1 MQNFDLKSVSG
12 RVTALCVASVFGV
25 VVGGS
30 TVYNLQ
36 SSLADR
42 VDAFR
47 AGSEALRNQTA
58 AFVAHD
64 EIKSVV
70 YRSLSGVGMHNSA
83 KEIDSKLATHGGD
96 LRSALR
102 ASWDAGASSEIE
114 VAIRDAKDELE
125 SSIVLAEA
133 VVRSARLGAV
143 DQQKLAEF
151 ERQDQRVAAVMSRVD
166 EALHK
171 DVMLNAQSVDAL
183 IGKAGNVTLFLTVVG
198 LISVLGFTLYLRMS
212 TLLPLR
218 QLGTNLAHL
227 REGKSDIGLDA
238 SEYKAELGE
247 MAEAICSFR
256 DSLVE
261 KDEHEKDAEAARV
274 AVEEERRK
282 KEEMDKYYMEAHEVF
297 MKSFS
302 EALDKLSSGDL
313 SHRITDKYIDEYESI
328 RAGFNTTAEKLEAVL
343 ASVAGGAGKISS
355 ETERIYSASQHLSKH
370 TEEQASALEETSA
383 SMEEMAATVRQNAS
397 NAQEASNAA
406 AAARDLAD
414 GGRRVADEAVEA
426 MQRIEKS
433 AQRITEMVD
442 VIGEIAFQTNILALN
457 AAVEAARAGDAGKGF
472 AVVANEVR
480 ALAQR
485 SATALKSVK
494 EMMADSS
501 SSVQAGSSLSKDVGN
516 SLGEIVESVRKVASL
531 ISEIASASQEQAS
544 GIDQVGRAVANMESM
559 TQENASLVG
568 DTHAALSTAKTQMGQ
583 LTNAVSMF
591 RTSVDSASPVQS
603 HSMEPAARVVKSKS
617 SSAVGNESNQA
628 SNESKVGNSARE
640 QQKFLETK
648 LKTVAKQT
656 SNVAVDPE
664 AEGDWMEF

>member
-1 MQNFDLKSVSG
+1 MQSLDLKSVSG
-12 RVTALCVASVFGV
+12 RVTALCAAAVAGV
-25 VVGGS
+25 IIGGF
-30 TVYNLQ
+30 TVYTLQ
-36 SSLADR
+36 SSLAQK
-42 VDAFR
+42 VEAFR
-47 AGSEALRNQTA
+47 GGTEAIRNQTA
-58 AFVAHD
+58 ALVAHD

-70 YRSLSGVGMHNSA
+70 YLSLSRDGVGASVG
-83 KEIDSKLATHGGD
+83 EVDTKLATYGDD

-102 ASWDAGASSEIE
+102 SSWGVGTSPEIKA
-114 VAIRDAKDELE
+114 AIRDAKAELE
-125 SSIVLAEA
+125 SSIVLAETI
-133 VVRSARLGAV
+133 VNSARSGV
-143 DQQKLAEF
+143 FDQEKIAEF
-151 ERQDQRVAAVMSRVD
+151 ERQNQQVARVMARVD
-166 EALHK
+166 GALHR
-171 DVMLNAQSVDAL
+171 DVKQNAESMTAL
-183 IGKAGNVTLFLTVVG
+183 GGKAESVTLFLIIVG
-198 LISVLGFTLYLRMS
+198 LVSVLGFTLYLRMS

-218 QLGTNLAHL
+218 QLGVHLAHL
-227 REGKSDIGLDA
+227 REGKSDISLD
-238 SEYKAELGE
+238 SSQYKAELGE
-247 MAEAICSFR
+247 MAVAISSFR

-261 KDEHEKDAEAARV
+261 KDEHEKDAEAARL

-282 KEEMDKYYMEAHEVF
+282 KEEMDNYYMEAHEVF

-313 SHRITDKYIDEYESI
+313 SHRITDKYIDEYECI
-328 RAGFNTTAEKLEAVL
+328 RAGFNTTAEKLETVL
-343 ASVAGGAGKISS
+343 ASVAGGARKISS
-355 ETERIYSASQHLSKH
+355 ETERIFSASQHLSKH

-414 GGRRVADEAVEA
+414 GGRKVADEAVEA

-494 EMMADSS
+494 EMMADSG
-501 SSVQAGSSLSKDVGN
+501 SSVQSGSSLSKDVGN
-516 SLGEIVESVRKVASL
+516 SLGEIVESVRRVASL

-559 TQENASLVG
+559 TQENASLVA
-568 DTHAALSTAKTQMGQ
+568 DTHSALSTAKAQMSQ
-583 LTNAVSMF
+583 LNNAVSMF
-591 RTSVDSASPVQS
+591 QTSDELAPPVSS
-603 HSMEPAARVVKSKS
+603 HSMDTVTSVEKSRASSALGNGGNQAANASKS
-617 SSAVGNESNQA
+617 GNG
-628 SNESKVGNSARE
+628 VLE
-640 QQKFLETK
+640 QQKYLETK
-648 LKTVAKQT
+648 LKTAAKQT

-664 AEGDWMEF
+664 AQGDWMEF